1 MMPSKRLRERQAAMR
16 SRHSEVRPWDH
27 VKDLAARDMILSI
40 RRLIDLGCKTNRSA
54 KLWDLTQATSVC
66 YEELSTGVRFCKE

>member
-40 RRLIDLGCKTNRSA
+40 RRLIDLGCTDKQIGKAVGLNPSDISLLR
-54 KLWDLTQATSVC
+54 
-66 YEELSTGVRFCKE
+66 GVKHRRPIL